1 MTSSEVGPV
10 AGKTQCVRCAKDI
23 QIDSRLIP
31 ASVLIICTAC
41 EKITRNNGDNTK
53 WPTQV
58 QTAKSSKER
67 QQPMTSRSD
76 DEPQR
81 PPLQQKPQLDN
92 QLPEHSTKEVDPTL
106 KQPQPQPMPLH
117 QRNQQN
123 DLCDTSQKTSEVGV
137 KPKVKK

>member
-1 MTSSEVGPV
+1 M

-41 EKITRNNGDNTK
+41 EKITRNNEDNNTK

-58 QTAKSSKER
+58 ETAKSSKE
-67 QQPMTSRSD
+67 QSMTSRSD
-76 DEPQR
+76 EEPQR
-81 PPLQQKPQLDN
+81 APLQQKPQLDN
-92 QLPEHSTKEVDPTL
+92 QLPKHSTKELDPSL

-123 DLCDTSQKTSEVGV
+123 GLCGTSQKTCEVGV